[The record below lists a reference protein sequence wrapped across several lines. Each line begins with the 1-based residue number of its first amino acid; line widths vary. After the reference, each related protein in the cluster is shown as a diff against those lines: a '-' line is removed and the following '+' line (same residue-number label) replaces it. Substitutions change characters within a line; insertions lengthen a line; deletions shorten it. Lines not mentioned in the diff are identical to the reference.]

1 MTVYL
6 CTCGTSAFK
15 PNKFE
20 LARLNANWVEANG
33 GVEKAAQAIYES
45 FAQVPF
51 DDPAGWSRD
60 LSAELHSLA
69 RMRVNEKDT
78 VILYASE
85 TPDGQACALAVKRYL
100 EAALPGIVCI
110 VDVVEGLQVTDAVR
124 FRTKGVLEF
133 TRKVLRQIDGN
144 GPENVVLN
152 PTGGFKSLVPYTVL
166 IGMIRR
172 VKARYIFE
180 QSSALIELPSMPVE
194 FAHARLAPFLDVLE
208 RIDRDTC
215 ISQKEWEREIPHESR
230 EELEALFEFEDGC
243 VTLSPVGI
251 LVLGELGQARALVPY
266 LSRCALEDLLKMD
279 RLAGRNPQ
287 EFLERVAR
295 NPKHLEEKTHA
306 RLPGGFVWLKPGNTT
321 DRYLVSVDR
330 FRLLV
335 WRIVDHAEYER
346 FGSWQ
351 EKQWEALRADARF
364 QPFVR
369 MDLYWP

>member
-1 MTVYL
+1 V
-6 CTCGTSAFK
+6 
-15 PNKFE
+15 
-20 LARLNANWVEANG
+20 RLDAKWVEEQG
-33 GVEKAAQAIYES
+33 GIEKAAQKIYDS
-45 FAQVPF
+45 FAHVPF
-51 DDPAGWSRD
+51 HEPAGWSRD

-69 RMRVNEKDT
+69 RMRVNEKDIVT
-78 VILYASE
+78 LYASE

-100 EAALPGIVCI
+100 EAAFPGIVCR

-133 TRKVLRQIDGN
+133 TRKVLREIDGH

-172 VKARYIFE
+172 VRARYIFE
-180 QSSALIELPSMPVE
+180 QSSELIELPSMPVE

-208 RIDRDTC
+208 RIDRETC
-215 ISQKEWEREIPHESR
+215 ISRKEWEKEIPHEAR
-230 EELEALFEFEDGC
+230 EELEALFEFENGC

-251 LVLGELGQARALVPY
+251 LVLGELGQARAFVPY
-266 LSRCALEDLLKMD
+266 LSRCSLEDLLKIGQ
-279 RLAGRNPQ
+279 LAGRNPQ
-287 EFLERVAR
+287 EFIERLAR
-295 NPKHLEEKTHA
+295 NPRQLEEKTHA
-306 RLPGGFVWLKPGNTT
+306 RLPGGFVWVKPGNTT

-346 FGSWQ
+346 FSSWQ
-351 EKQWEALRADARF
+351 EKQWEALRSDARCW
-364 QPFVR
+364 PFVR
-369 MDLYWP
+369 MDLYWS